1 MLLKAGFH
9 KWNLAFCCLCRL
21 PDLSETNNQII
32 DV

>member
-9 KWNLAFCCLCRL
+9 KWDLAFCRLCRL